1 MLGAVGAYDWNGT
14 VVTQSGD
21 RFVVPEH
28 NTFHNPLTERY
39 QGMAGYVGTY

>member
-14 VVTQSGD
+14 VVMQLGNHS
-21 RFVVPEH
+21 VVPKN
-28 NTFHNPLTERY
+28 NTFHNPLVERY